1 MADPWTSVDPLGE
14 ALYLLRMNGVLYS
27 RCEFSAP
34 WGLEL
39 PPIEDC
45 LMFHIVISGGCWLEV
60 EDAPPCLL
68 QPGDLALV
76 PHGQGHR
83 LLSEPGAA
91 APHLFDIPRE
101 QVSEHYEIIRHGGGG
116 ATTRMVCCVVS
127 IEQPAAQ
134 QIIKLLPRM
143 IRIEASN
150 SPEMEWIQTTLRL
163 MAAEARDLLPGG
175 ETVTTRLADILLIQ
189 AIRSWIAQD
198 PAAQSGWLGAL
209 QDGQIGRAMALIH
222 RDAGRAWTVASLA
235 DEVAM
240 SRSAFAA
247 RFTELVGEPAM
258 RYVTRWR
265 MHVAVTSLKEDEAP
279 LGELANRLGYQSEA
293 AFSRAFKRFVGTSP
307 GAARRTSSK
316 TRASSG
322 TLRGRSSFA

>member
-14 ALYLLRMNGVLYS
+14 ALHLLQMNGVLYS
-27 RCEFSAP
+27 RCEFSEP
-34 WGLEL
+34 WGLDL

-60 EDAPPCLL
+60 EGAEPCLL

-101 QVSEHYEIIRHGGGG
+101 EVSEHYEIIRHGGGG
-116 ATTRMVCCVVS
+116 ATTRMVCCVVRF
-127 IEQPAAQ
+127 EHPAAQ
-134 QIIKLLPRM
+134 QLIKLLPRM

-150 SPEMEWIQTTLRL
+150 SPQMEWIQMTLRL
-163 MAAEARDLLPGG
+163 MAAEARDLRPGG

-189 AIRSWIAQD
+189 AIRSWIEQD
-198 PAAQSGWLGAL
+198 SAAQSGWLGAL
-209 QDGQIGRAMALIH
+209 QDRQIGPAIALIH

-265 MHVAVTSLKEDEAP
+265 MHTAVTWLKEDGAP
-279 LGELANRLGYQSEA
+279 LGELASRLGYQSEA
-293 AFSRAFKRFVGTSP
+293 AFSRAFKRFIGTSP
-307 GAARRTSSK
+307 GAARRSSQ
-316 TRASSG
+316 AEG
-322 TLRGRSSFA
+322 V

>member
-1 MADPWTSVDPLGE
+1 MAGQLTSVDPLGE

-27 RCEFSAP
+27 RCEFSEP
-34 WGLEL
+34 WGLDI

-45 LMFHIVISGGCWLEV
+45 LMFHIVISGGCWLEIDGV
-60 EDAPPCLL
+60 EPCLL

-76 PHGQGHR
+76 PHGRGHR

-91 APHLFDIPRE
+91 APSLFDIPRE
-101 QVSEHYEIIRHGGGG
+101 EVSDNYEIIRQGGGG
-116 ATTRMVCCVVS
+116 ATTRLVCCVVRF
-127 IEQPAAQ
+127 EHPAAQ
-134 QIIKLLPRM
+134 QLIKLLPGL

-150 SPEMEWIQTTLRL
+150 SPEAEWIQTTLRL
-163 MAAEARDLLPGG
+163 MAAEAQDLRPGG

-189 AIRSWIAQD
+189 AIRSWIEQD
-198 PAAQSGWLGAL
+198 SAAQSGWLGAL
-209 QDGQIGRAMALIH
+209 QDRQIGPAIALIH

-247 RFTELVGEPAM
+247 RFTEIVGEPAM

-265 MHVAVTSLKEDEAP
+265 MHTAVTWLKEDRAP
-279 LGELANRLGYQSEA
+279 LGELASRLGYQSEA
-293 AFSRAFKRFVGTSP
+293 AFSRAFKRFIGTSP
-307 GAARRTSSK
+307 SVARR
-316 TRASSG
+316 ASQAGS
-322 TLRGRSSFA
+322 